1 MTTMKNA
8 DTTKSIAR
16 STAMMSGLTL
26 VSRVTGFIRTWAMAF
41 ALGNTVLA
49 ASFSLANNLPN
60 MIYELVAGGV
70 LSTAFLPIYLQQ
82 RNMRSREEGNRYAS
96 NLLSL
101 AIIFLGVIAL
111 LASIFSPQVML
122 TQTLFSSSSSETVE
136 NAVWLFRFFA
146 FQIIFYGVSA
156 IFGGLLNAE
165 REYFWPAIS
174 SVFMNLIIIAT
185 FFAYPFVNA
194 ASGQAGLLL
203 LAVGTTLSI
212 AVMACVQIPALVKA
226 GFRFRFHID
235 LHDEGLHETLR
246 LALPAILCTAINLVS
261 LSFMNSCALHVAANG
276 PASVSY
282 AWMWYQ
288 FPYGVLGVA
297 LSTALFTEMSDCMS
311 HGDTTGFKRHLNLGL
326 RTTCLLIIPMASMLF
341 VCSDELIGL
350 YTAGKFTAADIQ
362 PIAELLRGWAFAL
375 PLYAC
380 YMFVYRAYSSLKD
393 LKTVAICNLVLTFV
407 QVMLYMVFTGVI
419 AIPGFSS
426 LGLVGIAC
434 GDIVFYGLMLIV
446 LLYIMRRRMGA
457 FGFGQLGIACVKVI
471 VASVIGGAIAEL
483 ASWGVAGIV
492 DISNILGSFIALV
505 ITGAIG
511 LAIIFAICRILGVSE
526 VTNIVRRHG
535 QRLKHSPARAHS
547 KRRAKS
553 VRVCSAPF
561 TESLRRHARITALA
575 QQDARGREDQ

>member
-261 LSFMNSCALHVAANG
+261 LSCALHVAANG

-526 VTNIVRRHG
+526 VTNIVRRLG
-535 QRLKHSPARAHS
+535 QRLKR
-547 KRRAKS
+547 
-553 VRVCSAPF
+553 
-561 TESLRRHARITALA
+561 
-575 QQDARGREDQ
+575 

>member
-1 MTTMKNA
+1 
-8 DTTKSIAR
+8 
-16 STAMMSGLTL
+16 
-26 VSRVTGFIRTWAMAF
+26 
-41 ALGNTVLA
+41 
-49 ASFSLANNLPN
+49 
-60 MIYELVAGGV
+60 
-70 LSTAFLPIYLQQ
+70 
-82 RNMRSREEGNRYAS
+82 
-96 NLLSL
+96 
-101 AIIFLGVIAL
+101 
-111 LASIFSPQVML
+111 
-122 TQTLFSSSSSETVE
+122 
-136 NAVWLFRFFA
+136 
-146 FQIIFYGVSA
+146 
-156 IFGGLLNAE
+156 
-165 REYFWPAIS
+165 
-174 SVFMNLIIIAT
+174 
-185 FFAYPFVNA
+185 
-194 ASGQAGLLL
+194 
-203 LAVGTTLSI
+203 
-212 AVMACVQIPALVKA
+212 
-226 GFRFRFHID
+226 
-235 LHDEGLHETLR
+235 
-246 LALPAILCTAINLVS
+246 
-261 LSFMNSCALHVAANG
+261 MNSCALHVAANG

-326 RTTCLLIIPMASMLF
+326 RTACLLIIPMASMLF

-446 LLYIMRRRMGA
+446 LLYIMRRQHGRVRLRAAGHRVRQGHRRERHRRRHRPNSPPGA
-457 FGFGQLGIACVKVI
+457 LRASSTSRTSWAVSSPSSSPAQSASPSSSRSAASWESARSRTSSGVL
-471 VASVIGGAIAEL
+471 ASVSKDSRQSAA
-483 ASWGVAGIV
+483 
-492 DISNILGSFIALV
+492 
-505 ITGAIG
+505 
-511 LAIIFAICRILGVSE
+511 RIE
-526 VTNIVRRHG
+526 
-535 QRLKHSPARAHS
+535 
-547 KRRAKS
+547 RRAKS

>member
-1 MTTMKNA
+1 
-8 DTTKSIAR
+8 
-16 STAMMSGLTL
+16 
-26 VSRVTGFIRTWAMAF
+26 
-41 ALGNTVLA
+41 
-49 ASFSLANNLPN
+49 
-60 MIYELVAGGV
+60 
-70 LSTAFLPIYLQQ
+70 
-82 RNMRSREEGNRYAS
+82 
-96 NLLSL
+96 
-101 AIIFLGVIAL
+101 
-111 LASIFSPQVML
+111 
-122 TQTLFSSSSSETVE
+122 
-136 NAVWLFRFFA
+136 
-146 FQIIFYGVSA
+146 
-156 IFGGLLNAE
+156 
-165 REYFWPAIS
+165 
-174 SVFMNLIIIAT
+174 
-185 FFAYPFVNA
+185 
-194 ASGQAGLLL
+194 
-203 LAVGTTLSI
+203 
-212 AVMACVQIPALVKA
+212 
-226 GFRFRFHID
+226 
-235 LHDEGLHETLR
+235 
-246 LALPAILCTAINLVS
+246 
-261 LSFMNSCALHVAANG
+261 MNSCALHVAANG

-326 RTTCLLIIPMASMLF
+326 RTACLLIIPMASMLF

-526 VTNIVRRHG
+526 VTNIVRRLG
-535 QRLKHSPARAHS
+535 QRLKR
-547 KRRAKS
+547 
-553 VRVCSAPF
+553 
-561 TESLRRHARITALA
+561 
-575 QQDARGREDQ
+575 